1 MTTFNQNFNNLVT
14 ATLQAH
20 DQHIKID
27 PETEMN
33 SKSNKIVDK
42 TSQQKTKISFR
53 IIKLSR

>member
-14 ATLQAH
+14 ATLQAD

-33 SKSNKIVDK
+33 RKSNRIVDK
-42 TSQQKTKISFR
+42 TSQQKGKISFR

>member
-14 ATLQAH
+14 ATLQAD

-33 SKSNKIVDK
+33 SKSNRIVDK
-42 TSQQKTKISFR
+42 TSQQKAKISFR
-53 IIKLSR
+53 IIKL

>member
-14 ATLQAH
+14 ATLQAD

-33 SKSNKIVDK
+33 RKSNRTVDK
-42 TSQQKTKISFR
+42 TSQQKAKISFR